1 MTREDKR
8 QQPERLLF
16 ALMSASS
23 PPASQSLHLV
33 LCEGSSRV
41 ARYSSLSEAMQ
52 RHKLLEPSAACSL
65 SAGPAVL
72 HRADDSPPGSA
83 LQPAAVSYGGDPSGR
98 KESRKAAASLLRTA
112 VQKAVRRRQALA
124 AAALAVQYF
133 RQLSM
138 PGAKGV
144 NAERAAF
151 CKRLFVVAAEDS
163 TLVKLLAAAGWHAL
177 AATKGMG
184 FGKNDARV
192 VAECAGRLAEVGR
205 GLGGGAGGED
215 GGGGEGEKELKLFV
229 AEIAQGERGSAEKGW
244 LEEVGERR
252 VEEGEVGANV
262 KEEARRAV
270 EETHYQLKV
279 S

>member
-1 MTREDKR
+1 
-8 QQPERLLF
+8 
-16 ALMSASS
+16 
-23 PPASQSLHLV
+23 V
-33 LCEGSSRV
+33 N
-41 ARYSSLSEAMQ
+41 
-52 RHKLLEPSAACSL
+52 
-65 SAGPAVL
+65 
-72 HRADDSPPGSA
+72 
-83 LQPAAVSYGGDPSGR
+83 YGGDPSGVE
-98 KESRKAAASLLRTA
+98 ESRKAAASLLRTA

-124 AAALAVQYF
+124 AAALAGHYF
-133 RQLSM
+133 RQLSL
-138 PGAKGV
+138 PEAKQAKGA

-163 TLVKLLAAAGWHAL
+163 MLVSLLDAAGWHAL
-177 AATKGMG
+177 AATKKMG
-184 FGKNDARV
+184 FGVNDARV

-215 GGGGEGEKELKLFV
+215 GGGGEGEEVLKLFV
-229 AEIAQGERGSAEKGW
+229 AEMAQGQREGSAERRW

-270 EETHYQLKV
+270 QETNYKLQV